1 MDSMVILAKKD
12 NFERCL
18 NAMLN
23 YKHVAFLQPDPER
36 IRAEFWQGPPTYARL
51 FELFLLHFAQREGK
65 PRWGAQT
72 GLIERYADRL
82 FAAHPGIKIIHM
94 LRDPRDRYE
103 ASLALWP
110 NGKGL
115 VGGATAR
122 WLYSLNLAKRH
133 QRRYP
138 DQYMIVRYEDMV
150 TWPEQTIRKVCDFL
164 NEEFVPA
171 MLTMNGA
178 PKHRELLSNGADLE
192 PEAIPVSPDYIGG
205 YKNKI
210 SQREIAFMQLL
221 AGRAMQEH
229 GYVLEPYVSRWQTSS
244 ILRLWNGRKIWCE

>member
-1 MDSMVILAKKD
+1 M
-12 NFERCL
+12 
-18 NAMLN
+18 
-23 YKHVAFLQPDPER
+23 R
-36 IRAEFWQGPPTYARL
+36 IASSLHIRHQYHPHASARSTRPL
-51 FELFLLHFAQREGK
+51 
-65 PRWGAQT
+65 
-72 GLIERYADRL
+72 
-82 FAAHPGIKIIHM
+82 
-94 LRDPRDRYE
+94 E

-138 DQYMIVRYEDMV
+138 DQYIIVRYEDMV

-178 PKHRELLSNGADLE
+178 PKHRELLSNGANLE

-205 YKNKI
+205 YKKNI
-210 SQREIAFMQLL
+210 PQREIAFMQLL

-229 GYVLEPYVSRWQTSS
+229 GYVLEPYRLSLADKLHFAAVKWPQNLVRMTAWWTVEGLQQNFPAYIRRKPGRRIILTERSQAKRTPVSA
-244 ILRLWNGRKIWCE
+244 